1 MSFDSNPANGN
12 NLAFYRATSSSFPIG
27 QILNDGPQAL
37 TLLANNFY
45 DGTNYRST
53 FGAIAY
59 PTLSLGSVAGTFVSS
74 SNGILLGFFPTTGAP
89 NTILGSFAETA
100 LYTPTATEFYTPT
113 NVKTPLGLLSIYNTI
128 LGAQPQIQTVVNGA
142 GDSFLAFGT
151 YLTPAGTAL
160 SSGNFDNFR
169 LYQFASSLFIQRRL
183 ATPAGTPI
191 SATTTNI
198 AEFNFNGEALYS
210 TGNFA
215 PANSLFLAP
224 LGAGS
229 GGALLMDGYMDTG
242 TVRASLASTPIVSL
256 RKTTNEFS
264 IQYSNGGAA
273 SSAPPLRT
281 LMRLGSSLSASQPLD
296 FVENTGSTLVRP
308 SAGSNTG
315 NLTIYSGEIPSA
327 PQVQIFSS
335 FAGQF
340 LGIYFNAYLN
350 PAFGEFSSN
359 SNEFA
364 GSLAKVADTFIFR
377 LQGADVPIH
386 NALGAWFDEVCFS
399 FYYFLSNCPPQ
410 VTIRHTETEFRLPP
424 AVTSYS
430 GSPSVVISDATKHLV
445 ESSVSFASL
454 LATVGAYQEVTLGT
468 ANWLVDFTPGAG
480 CGTFVP
486 DVLAFRASWLGHT
499 FTLTIASDGTVFNQG
514 GGCVNVAVGALVS
527 TAQITLNPSTP
538 GTLPICTI
546 GTGQSGGFANNYQC
560 CYDSTAKQAQCFVM
574 PTSQPAVFLSGTSY
588 RLPAVLSWTWV
599 TSNTP

>member
-27 QILNDGPQAL
+27 QILNDGPQTL

-53 FGAIAY
+53 FGAVAY

-89 NTILGSFAETA
+89 NTILGSFAETV
-100 LYTPTATEFYTPT
+100 LCTPTATEFYTPT

-315 NLTIYSGEIPSA
+315 NLTIYSAEFPTA
-327 PQVQIFSS
+327 PQIQIFSS
-335 FAGQF
+335 LAGSF
-340 LGIYFNAYLN
+340 TGLFFGSYLT
-350 PAFGEFSSN
+350 PALAEVSSI
-359 SNEFA
+359 STEVA
-364 GSLAKVADTFIFR
+364 GSLVKVADSFVFR
-377 LQGADVPIH
+377 LQSADVPI
-386 NALGAWFDEVCFS
+386 NTPLGPWIDH
-399 FYYFLSNCPPQ
+399 
-410 VTIRHTETEFRLPP
+410 VTIRRTETEFRLPP

-430 GSPSVVISDATKHLV
+430 GSPSVVISDATKHIV
-445 ESSVSFASL
+445 ESSVSFATL
-454 LATVGAYQEVTLGT
+454 LTFPPSAYQAAGVST
-468 ANWLVDFTPGAG
+468 WFIDFRPGAG
-480 CGTFVP
+480 CSLFGINTVAIRATWIGHLFTITIATSSGTFN
-486 DVLAFRASWLGHT
+486 S
-499 FTLTIASDGTVFNQG
+499 G
-514 GGCVNVAVGALVS
+514 GGCVSTANGALIDLS
-527 TAQITLNPSTP
+527 GIAMSPSSP
-538 GTLPICTI
+538 GTLPLCTI
-546 GTGQSGGFANNYQC
+546 GTGLSGGFANNYQC

-574 PTSQPAVFLSGTSY
+574 SGASPGAFLSGTTY
-588 RLPAVLSWTWV
+588 RLPLVLTFSWV
-599 TSNTP
+599 TTDTP